1 MAFGGFET
9 PDDNLQSSGQVRRF
23 LCVLK
28 RGEPILPER
37 IETSAMPTTD
47 PERTAEAIRRAL
59 PQLIKLDRYERRAGA
74 RRARAMRIFLD
85 GKRDQTT

>member
-1 MAFGGFET
+1 MAFGGLET

-23 LCVLK
+23 LCALK
-28 RGEPILPER
+28 RGEAILPER
-37 IETSAMPTTD
+37 IE
-47 PERTAEAIRRAL
+47 L